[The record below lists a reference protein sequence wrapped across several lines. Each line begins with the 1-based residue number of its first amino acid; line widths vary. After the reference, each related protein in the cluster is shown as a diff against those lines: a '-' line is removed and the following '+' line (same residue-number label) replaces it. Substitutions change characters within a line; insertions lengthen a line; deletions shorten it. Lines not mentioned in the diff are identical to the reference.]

1 MKWWQYIGLRKR
13 VFITLGCLVLITF
26 LGGAVMIWYT
36 YQMDAMVAGIIEK
49 NTAALEVTSDLE
61 IALVNQKGF
70 VSYFF
75 IDRNPEWLDRL
86 YEQRIAFNNR
96 LKNAYELIL
105 SQEEREI
112 VDKIKFQNIQYTRF
126 KDQVIEL
133 YKIGNLKKGA
143 ELHKMVRPLF
153 FQILDLCNDLMDFQK
168 TEMRIRTN
176 KIKADSKKYRAIA
189 GSAMLISLLFGCF
202 LAIVLVKQIFEPI
215 RKLSNVTGKKNSN
228 IRGNEVSSL
237 KNQVYDLIEDAD
249 VAKSELKQSRD
260 KLLNSE
266 KMAMMGKLAAET
278 AHTIRNPMTSI
289 KMRLF
294 SLERSLQLNSNQKE
308 DFEVVSVE
316 MGRLDKILRN
326 FLEFTRLP
334 KLKVQKI
341 NVSKLFN
348 MVFQLLS
355 HQIAKKNIIIENFK
369 KKLLLDI
376 YGDPELL
383 KEVFINL
390 VVNALDAMQDGGRIK
405 ICWEE
410 VIQEKIGRAIL
421 ITISDTGPGIPEP
434 VCEKVFDP
442 FFSTKEDGTG
452 LGLSIARRII
462 EEHGGEI
469 NLHSKEGVGTT
480 FSIIF
485 PLREDNL

>member
-26 LGGAVMIWYT
+26 FGGAVMIWFT
-36 YQMDAMVAGIIEK
+36 YQTDAMVAEIIEK

-61 IALVNQKGF
+61 IVLANQKGF

-75 IDRNPEWLDRL
+75 IDRNSEWLDRL
-86 YEQRIAFNNR
+86 YEQRITFNNR
-96 LKNAYELIL
+96 LKNSYELIR
-105 SQEEREI
+105 SPKEREI
-112 VDKIKFQNIQYTRF
+112 IDQIKYQNIQYTRF
-126 KDQVIEL
+126 QDQVIEL
-133 YKIGNLKKGA
+133 YKIGNFKKGE

-153 FQILDLCNDLMDFQK
+153 FQILDLCRDLMDFQK
-168 TEMRIRTN
+168 TEISIRTD
-176 KIKADSKKYRAIA
+176 KIKADAKNYRAIA

-215 RKLSNVTGKKNSN
+215 RKLSNITGRKNSST
-228 IRGNEVSSL
+228 RGNEVSSL
-237 KNQVYDLIEDAD
+237 KDQVYDLIEDAD

-266 KMAMMGKLAAET
+266 KMAMMGKLFAET
-278 AHTIRNPMTSI
+278 AHTLRNPMTSI
-289 KMRLF
+289 KMRLY

-308 DFEVVSVE
+308 DFEVVSAE
-316 MGRLDKILRN
+316 MGRLDKILQN

-341 NVSKLFN
+341 NVSKLFD

-355 HQIAKKNIIIENFK
+355 LQINKKNIVIENFK
-369 KKLLLDI
+369 KQPLPDI

-390 VVNALDAMQDGGRIK
+390 VVNSLDAMADGGSIK
-405 ICWEE
+405 VSWED
-410 VIQEKIGRAIL
+410 VIQEGIGRAIL
-421 ITISDTGPGIPEP
+421 IRISDTGFGIPESI
-434 VCEKVFDP
+434 CEKVFDP
-442 FFSTKEDGTG
+442 FFSTKENGTG

-469 NLHSKEGVGTT
+469 TLHSIEAVGTT

-485 PLREDNL
+485 PLREENL